1 MGQGSGVGQ
10 GRTGE
15 GLVLVP
21 PGPRFAPGGELT
33 EEGVGPARV
42 MDAPRLPRV
51 LGLAL
56 VKARYC
62 HSQGLEQWPGLAW

>member
-1 MGQGSGVGQ
+1 MGQ

-21 PGPRFAPGGELT
+21 PGPGVVPGGELT
-33 EEGVGPARV
+33 EKGVGPARV
-42 MDAPRLPRV
+42 MNAPGLLRV
-51 LGLAL
+51 LRLAL